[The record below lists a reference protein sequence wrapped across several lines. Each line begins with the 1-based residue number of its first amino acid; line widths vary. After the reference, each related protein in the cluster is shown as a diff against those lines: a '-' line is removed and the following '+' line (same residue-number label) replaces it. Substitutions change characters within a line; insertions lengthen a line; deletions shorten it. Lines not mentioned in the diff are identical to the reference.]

1 VARAAAVPAGMHP
14 WPLWILR
21 RRDLHSYGFHP
32 VPDRKDC
39 GAIPARRRY
48 PERPER
54 GVLCYRLRSICTW
67 KDGPGQLDAQP
78 GPTTAVGNAHLR
90 GSESAVLDSYGK
102 KPCAVAKNFEQKIPP
117 ARVFADGSF
126 PIQKQVLG

>member
-1 VARAAAVPAGMHP
+1 M
-14 WPLWILR
+14 LR
-21 RRDLHSYGFHP
+21 RRDLHSYDFHP
-32 VPDRKDC
+32 APDRKDC

-78 GPTTAVGNAHLR
+78 GPTTAVGNAHT
-90 GSESAVLDSYGK
+90 SEEVSPLSWIATERNPVRLPKILSK
-102 KPCAVAKNFEQKIPP
+102 KFRP
-117 ARVFADGSF
+117 RVYSRTGVSLFRSRSSDR
-126 PIQKQVLG
+126 